1 MVTTA
6 LLFLALL
13 AWFPRPPIPALTGFH
28 QVRHLLVPLALPL
41 GLLAL
46 ATGSLFGAALAVGAL
61 LGWIGVFGERLTP
74 KPIADP
80 QDTVGD
86 LRLVTLNVGD
96 HRSDVD
102 QIVDYLRG
110 VDADVVCLQ
119 EVAAAHIEAFER
131 SLTEEYPHRTYQ
143 GEGLDGMA
151 LLTKFPVRSANPLQ
165 WTGRLRSQHTTLD
178 VDGKKLT
185 VINIHPFASIAALG
199 NRSSSA
205 EDVRRI
211 AEIASEGPPTIVMG
225 DFNSTDQ
232 SHAYHAM
239 ESAGLKDV
247 FRAVQGT
254 FGPTF
259 PVPLRYLYLPIP
271 PIVRID
277 FHWHT
282 SHFVALE
289 SRVGPDASSDHL
301 PLESTVSWHH
311 DSLELP
317 KRGAVRRPEGEANRK
332 VA

>member
-13 AWFPRPPIPALTGFH
+13 AWFPRPPIPVLTGFH
-28 QVRHLLVPLALPL
+28 QVRHLIVPLALPL

-46 ATGSLFGAALAVGAL
+46 ANGSLFGAALGAGAL
-61 LGWIGVFGERLTP
+61 LGWIGTFAERLTP
-74 KPIADP
+74 QPIPTP

-86 LRLVTLNVGD
+86 LKLVTLNAGD
-96 HRSDVD
+96 HRSDVER
-102 QIVDYLRG
+102 IVEYLRG
-110 VDADVVCLQ
+110 ADADVVCLQ
-119 EVAAAHIEAFER
+119 EVAAAHVEAFDQ
-131 SLTEEYPHRTYQ
+131 SLVEEYPHRAYQ
-143 GEGLDGMA
+143 GRGLDGLA
-151 LLTKFPVRSANPLQ
+151 LLSKFPIRSVNPLQ
-165 WTGRLRSQHTTLD
+165 WTGRLRSQHATLD

-185 VINIHPFASIAALG
+185 VINAHPFASIAALG
-199 NRSSSA
+199 NRSTSA
-205 EDVRRI
+205 EDIRRI

-232 SHAYHAM
+232 THAYHAM
-239 ESAGLKDV
+239 ESAGLKDT

-259 PVPLRYLYLPIP
+259 PVAWRYLYLPIP

-277 FHWHT
+277 FHFHT
-282 SHFVALE
+282 EHFVPVE

-311 DSLELP
+311 DALELP
-317 KRGAVRRPEGEANRK
+317 RRGVARPPEKQA
-332 VA
+332 A